1 MSTKTKSRWD
11 DDTETTAAELAR
23 LKAEKAARKALK
35 SQQKQKQRQSST
47 TADNDNA
54 TPTSS
59 PASKR
64 RKLGRGD
71 EPNIEAGGGGG
82 GEGEAKLKLLRFNAP
97 AITPCAHVDRY
108 EKLNHIEEGSYGV
121 VSRARDSRT
130 GEIVALKRLKLER
143 ETDGF
148 PITSLREIQTL
159 MAARHENVVNLREV
173 VVGGTLKDVFIVM
186 DFIEHDLKTLSE
198 DMQEPFLQSEVKTL
212 MLQLVSATALMHSQW
227 IVHRDLKTSNLLMN
241 NRGQIKVADFGL
253 ARYIGDPMPPL
264 TQLVVTLWYRS
275 PELLLGAKEY
285 GTAVDMW
292 SIGCIFGELL
302 LKDPLLKGKN
312 EVDQL
317 SKIFDLCGTP
327 TDTSWPTFRKFP
339 NARSLKIPK
348 SNLPPQSKIR
358 TKFPLL
364 TSLGIDL
371 ISRLLA
377 LDPAQRISAEE
388 VLKHPYFKE
397 DPRPKSAEMFPTF
410 PSKAG
415 QEKRRRRD
423 SPSAPARGGEAPSLG
438 DLGGLFGGREEE
450 AVGAGFSLRMGR

>member
-1 MSTKTKSRWD
+1 MSTKPKSRWD
-11 DDTETTAAELAR
+11 DDTEATSAELAR

-35 SQQKQKQRQSST
+35 SQQKQKQLQSAA
-47 TADNDNA
+47 ADRG
-54 TPTSS
+54 SS
-59 PASKR
+59 AAPPSPPAPKR
-64 RKLGRGD
+64 RKLDRSDESNAGD
-71 EPNIEAGGGGG
+71 EDET
-82 GEGEAKLKLLRFNAP
+82 KLKLLRFSAP
-97 AITPCAHVDRY
+97 AITPCAHVDWY

-212 MLQLVSATALMHSQW
+212 MLQLVSATALMHSRW

-253 ARYIGDPMPPL
+253 ARYTGDPMPPL

-285 GTAVDMW
+285 GTTVDMW

-302 LKDPLLKGKN
+302 LKEPLLRGKN

-317 SKIFDLCGTP
+317 AKIFDLCGTP
-327 TDTSWPTFRKFP
+327 TDASWPTFRKLP
-339 NARSLKIPK
+339 NAKSLKIPK

-371 ISRLLA
+371 MSRLLT

-397 DPRPKSAEMFPTF
+397 DPRPKSTEMFPTF

-415 QEKRRRRD
+415 QEKRRRWD
-423 SPSAPARGGEAPSLG
+423 SPSAPVRGGEAPSLGDLG